1 MHIDSGPSIEY
12 FEISHAQSSEG
23 INHSNPSLLGFS
35 EINILKYHQKN
46 TTQSTIKESTTKA
59 AIKLQKT
66 KTEIPPVQFCIEKE
80 FYQRILHP
88 KCKQWH
94 YNTGSG
100 QNIIS

>member
-1 MHIDSGPSIEY
+1 MHADSGPSIEY
-12 FEISHAQSSEG
+12 FEIAMHNPVKG
-23 INHSNPSLLGFS
+23 LTINPSLLGFS

-80 FYQRILHP
+80 FTKEFCIPNANNGITILAADRI
-88 KCKQWH
+88 
-94 YNTGSG
+94 
-100 QNIIS
+100 